1 MIVVYGKDNCVFCEK
16 AKDLLQSKGLSY
28 EYIDVYE
35 DDDALVMFQEKG
47 LKTVPQIWV
56 DHHRVGGYT
65 ELVEYLGGYV

>member
-35 DDDALVMFQEKG
+35 DESALTMFQENG

-56 DHHRVGGYT
+56 DHHHVGGYT
-65 ELVEYLGGYV
+65 ELVEYLGG

>member
-35 DDDALVMFQEKG
+35 DDSALVMFRERG
-47 LKTVPQIWV
+47 FKTVPQIWI
-56 DHHRVGGYT
+56 DHHHVGGYT
-65 ELVEYLGGYV
+65 ELVEYLGGSV